1 MSERKLP
8 REAAQEQAKLHDLPV
23 ITAYETK
30 ILYSML
36 KSLNEVNKTDNNI
49 LIENYDE
56 DRISIFK
63 GNNVWITIEKQD
75 DQIITN
81 EYDSC
86 VSMTIGV
93 ISKLTDNCE
102 EKKEVLSRCIS
113 NMAEVCNHNMVEEYV
128 NNYKNN
134 FKSRAR

>member
-1 MSERKLP
+1 MSERAIPNVVIDDQK
-8 REAAQEQAKLHDLPV
+8 KVHDLPIV
-23 ITAYETK
+23 TACETK
-30 ILYSML
+30 VLYSML

-56 DRISIFK
+56 DCISILK

-75 DQIITN
+75 NEIVTK

-93 ISKLTDNCE
+93 ISKLTNNCE